1 MAFRLALF
9 DFDGT
14 LADSFP
20 VLLRALNA
28 AAARYGF
35 RPIDDQDV
43 EELRGRSPWE
53 VMEHIE
59 VATWQLPMI
68 MQFVRE
74 RSAREL
80 DAVALFPGMHEVLED
95 LAAHGTRIA
104 IVSSNSEST
113 VRQVVGPRL
122 ASLVSEYRCSVSMF
136 GKRPKLRQVL
146 ASTCIPPNEAI
157 AIGDEVR
164 DLRAA
169 RAESI
174 PFCAVAWGFTTVPA
188 LVAAAPDYIVGQV
201 EDLFTVITRSA
212 PRPAQHD

>member
-1 MAFRLALF
+1 MSYRLAIF

-20 VLLRALNA
+20 VLRRALNA
-28 AAARYGF
+28 AAVRYGF
-35 RPIDDQDV
+35 RPIDDTDV
-43 EELRGRSPWE
+43 ETLRGRSPWE

-59 VATWQLPMI
+59 VAMWQLPMI

-74 RSAREL
+74 WMAREI
-80 DAVALFPGMHEVLED
+80 DSVALFPGMHEVLED
-95 LAAHGTRIA
+95 LAAHGTCIA
-104 IVSSNSEST
+104 IVSSNSESS
-113 VRQVVGPRL
+113 VRHVVGPRL

-146 ASTCIPPNEAI
+146 ASTAIPAGAAI
-157 AIGDEVR
+157 AVGDEVR

-174 PFCAVAWGFTTVPA
+174 PFCAVAWGFTAVPA

-201 EDLFTVITRSA
+201 EDLFAVVTSPA
-212 PRPAQHD
+212 PPPGLPD